1 MLRQSRS
8 IHFKDL
14 EDRWK
19 RWAAAESRK
28 RLGVC
33 ICLVDAAFPSLL
45 DTPSYISQGEML
57 NLVLPCDDRYWA
69 AGSAQQWNQSLGLAP
84 IPPSPFFASA

>member
-1 MLRQSRS
+1 VRQSRAGQA
-8 IHFKDL
+8 KDL
-14 EDRWK
+14 EERWR

-33 ICLVDAAFPSLL
+33 ICLVDSVFPSLL
-45 DTPSYISQGEML
+45 DTPSYISQGEMP
-57 NLVLPCDDRYWA
+57 NLVLPCDERYWSA
-69 AGSAQQWNQSLGLAP
+69 TTAQQWNHSLGLAP